1 MKLRYRAYNA
11 QGRLATGELEAE
23 SLLDGRN
30 RLYQQ
35 GLEVVQLLP
44 ITPAHKPS
52 RSVWLS
58 KPQTRDWLFFCKQ
71 FAAYD
76 QAGIDQ
82 PSAVRML
89 GETATHPLLQRMLQQ
104 VHRLLYGGL
113 GMIEAMRESGGFPNL
128 ILGLLAAGERSGG
141 RDRIL
146 LQLARHYGRELA
158 VANTIRS
165 SLVYPLFVVVAT
177 LGVTAFLLGS
187 LVPQMTGV
195 MQGLGTEL
203 PLITRTVV
211 GLSQGLGQW
220 GWAVAAIAALSVVAL
235 YRYGQTP
242 AGRQQLDGWILRLP
256 ILGPLWKM
264 QILARIG
271 RVTALLL
278 EAGIPLQDCLG
289 TVAEAAL
296 SQPYRQSLLAI
307 DRELK
312 QGLGTFSDALLAQK
326 QLYPPLLA
334 QMAQAGERSGKLPS
348 LLVQAADYF
357 EQEVDTLARQLAEA
371 LTPALTLLL
380 GGLVG
385 GVVAAV
391 ILPYFSILQGLS
403 S

>member
-1 MKLRYRAYNA
+1 MKLRYRAYDA
-11 QGRLATGELEAE
+11 QGRLATGEIEAE
-23 SLLDGRN
+23 STLAGRN

-35 GLEVVQLLP
+35 GLEVVQLQP
-44 ITPAHKPS
+44 VSPTPKNRLVIWS
-52 RSVWLS
+52 R

-82 PSAVRML
+82 PSAIRML
-89 GETATHPLLQRMLQQ
+89 SETATHPQLQRMLQQ
-104 VHRLLYGGL
+104 VYRLLYGGL
-113 GMIEAMRESGGFPNL
+113 GMIEAMHEAGGFPSL
-128 ILGLLAAGERSGG
+128 MLGLLAAGERSGG
-141 RDRIL
+141 RDRVL
-146 LQLARHYGRELA
+146 LQLARHYSRELA
-158 VANTIRS
+158 VTQTIRS

-195 MQGLGTEL
+195 MQELGTGL
-203 PLITRTVV
+203 PLITQIVV
-211 GLSQGLGQW
+211 SLSQGLSRW
-220 GWAVAAIAALSVVAL
+220 GWAAAALTSLASLAL

-242 AGRQQLDGWILRLP
+242 TGRQRLDGWILRLP
-256 ILGPLWKM
+256 VLGPLWRM

-278 EAGIPLQDCLG
+278 EAGVPLQDCLN
-289 TVAEAAL
+289 TVAEATL
-296 SQPYRQSLLAI
+296 SHPFRASLLTI

-312 QGLGTFSDALLAQK
+312 QGLFTFSDALTAQK
-326 QLYPPLLA
+326 HLYPALLA